1 MDNTL
6 IDRIVGVFSRAA
18 MPIVSCAL
26 AMAIAF
32 IPGTALAGAD
42 DEGDLDAPNA
52 AAGGTSAQSAQ
63 EDTAIDDAVN
73 IAADGK
79 SASVEGSP
87 FALEDFSR
95 SQVGSNSDV
104 NGVYAG
110 YRYFVSDE
118 SGSLAV
124 VAADEL
130 TVVHVPPE
138 TAQAVGFDAE
148 SSESRGFLKQ
158 LLVAL
163 DAQNSK
169 GGATLSAEGE
179 WAFTGEPEF
188 ERDGVVYKF
197 DQELK
202 PGEFYVCVVGADGS
216 DVTQASNPSYVR
228 LTHADFA
235 TLASA
240 DQVSVIGAPEGFE
253 ALASFLKGIDY
264 SPLWVTLKTTL
275 TAIVFIF
282 VLGLLAAYFS
292 LRIPARAQDIADS
305 IFTIPMV
312 LPPTVCG
319 FLLLLAFG
327 KNTAVG
333 QWFIDIGFPLIFSWQ
348 ATVLAAVV
356 VAFPLMYRSARG
368 AFENLD
374 PNMLDAA
381 RTLGWSNAKIF
392 FKLMLPL
399 SWSSIAAGT
408 VLSFARA
415 LGEFGAT
422 LFLAGNYLGITR
434 TIPIAIYFEWM
445 NGCDADWPA
454 EHGCR
459 VTIIRARPRRVRRH
473 AVLGRQLLGDHAHH
487 PHRHLLRVD
496 ERQHRRGHFLD
507 GCHHGVQLRGHPV
520 HQPVEQAHHE
530 LSQGDGSVMGPVI
543 LSAARSAES
552 RDPARRKPSVFGKE
566 LPK

>member
-1 MDNTL
+1 MNNTL
-6 IDRIVGVFSRAA
+6 FTRIAPAFPRFALLLAA
-18 MPIVSCAL
+18 CAL

-32 IPGTALAGAD
+32 VPGTAHAGAD

-52 AAGGTSAQSAQ
+52 AAGAPAASTAQ
-63 EDTAIDDAVN
+63 DDSSSDDVVS
-73 IAADGK
+73 IAADGM
-79 SASVEGSP
+79 SASIDGSP
-87 FALEDFSR
+87 FALENFSR
-95 SQVGSNSDV
+95 SQVGSNGDV
-104 NGVYAG
+104 DGVYEG

-118 SGSLAV
+118 PDSLGVIAT
-124 VAADEL
+124 DGL
-130 TVVHVPPE
+130 TVVYVPAE
-138 TAQAVGFDAE
+138 AAEAVGFDAG
-148 SSESRGFLKQ
+148 SSESRGYLKR

-169 GGATLSAEGE
+169 GGATLSVEGE
-179 WAFTGEPEF
+179 WVFSGQPEI
-188 ERDGVVYKF
+188 EQDGVAYRF

-202 PGEFYVCVVGADGS
+202 PGEYYACVVGADGS
-216 DVTQASNPSYVR
+216 DVTDASNPSYVR

-235 TLASA
+235 TLSPA
-240 DQVSVIGAPEGFE
+240 DQVSVVGAPEGFA
-253 ALASFLKGIDY
+253 ALASFLRNIDY

-282 VLGLLAAYFS
+282 ILGLAAAYFS

-327 KNTAVG
+327 KNTALG

-348 ATVLAAVV
+348 ATVIAAVV

-422 LFLAGNYLGITR
+422 LFLAGNYLGVTR

-445 NGCDADWPA
+445 NGNTDVAIFWTA
-454 EHGCR
+454 
-459 VTIIRARPRRVRRH
+459 IIMIFSFIVILFINLWSRRTTKY
-473 AVLGRQLLGDHAHH
+473 
-487 PHRHLLRVD
+487 
-496 ERQHRRGHFLD
+496 RRGVD
-507 GCHHGVQLRGHPV
+507 
-520 HQPVEQAHHE
+520 A
-530 LSQGDGSVMGPVI
+530 
-543 LSAARSAES
+543 
-552 RDPARRKPSVFGKE
+552 
-566 LPK
+566 

>member
-42 DEGDLDAPNA
+42 EEGDLDAPNA

-124 VAADEL
+124 VATDEL
-130 TVVHVPPE
+130 TVVHVPSE

-216 DVTQASNPSYVR
+216 DVTQASYPSYVR

-381 RTLGWSNAKIF
+381 QHVGLEQREDILQAD
-392 FKLMLPL
+392 
-399 SWSSIAAGT
+399 AAAVVVVHRGGH
-408 VLSFARA
+408 RA
-415 LGEFGAT
+415 
-422 LFLAGNYLGITR
+422 
-434 TIPIAIYFEWM
+434 
-445 NGCDADWPA
+445 
-454 EHGCR
+454 
-459 VTIIRARPRRVRRH
+459 VVRARPRRVRCD
-473 AVLGRQLLGDHAHH
+473 AVSGRQLPGNHAYH

-520 HQPVEQAHHE
+520 HQSVEQAHHE
-530 LSQGDGSVMGPVI
+530 LSQGGME
-543 LSAARSAES
+543 A
-552 RDPARRKPSVFGKE
+552 
-566 LPK
+566 

>member
-1 MDNTL
+1 MNNTL
-6 IDRIVGVFSRAA
+6 FTRIAPAFPRFALLLA
-18 MPIVSCAL
+18 CAL

-32 IPGTALAGAD
+32 VPGTAHAGAD

-52 AAGGTSAQSAQ
+52 AAGAPAASTAQDDSVS
-63 EDTAIDDAVN
+63 DDAVS
-73 IAADGK
+73 IAADGM
-79 SASVEGSP
+79 SASIDGSP
-87 FALEDFSR
+87 FALESFSR
-95 SQVGSNSDV
+95 SQVGSNGDV
-104 NGVYAG
+104 DGVYEG

-118 SGSLAV
+118 PGSLGVIAT
-124 VAADEL
+124 DGL
-130 TVVHVPPE
+130 TVVYVPAE
-138 TAQAVGFDAE
+138 VAEAVGFDAGL
-148 SSESRGFLKQ
+148 SESRGYLKR

-169 GGATLSAEGE
+169 GGATLSVEGE
-179 WAFTGEPEF
+179 WVFSGQPEI
-188 ERDGVVYKF
+188 EQDGVVYRF

-202 PGEFYVCVVGADGS
+202 PGEYYACVVGADGS
-216 DVTQASNPSYVR
+216 DVTDASNPSYVR

-235 TLASA
+235 TLSPA
-240 DQVSVIGAPEGFE
+240 DQVSVVGAPEGFA
-253 ALASFLKGIDY
+253 ALASFLQNIDY

-282 VLGLLAAYFS
+282 ILGLLAAYFS
-292 LRIPARAQDIADS
+292 LRIPARAQDVADS

-327 KNTAVG
+327 KNTALG

-348 ATVLAAVV
+348 ATVIAAVV

-445 NGCDADWPA
+445 NGNTDVAIF
-454 EHGCR
+454 R
-459 VTIIRARPRRVRRH
+459 TVIIMIFSFIVILFINLWSRRTTKY
-473 AVLGRQLLGDHAHH
+473 
-487 PHRHLLRVD
+487 
-496 ERQHRRGHFLD
+496 RRGAD
-507 GCHHGVQLRGHPV
+507 
-520 HQPVEQAHHE
+520 A
-530 LSQGDGSVMGPVI
+530 
-543 LSAARSAES
+543 
-552 RDPARRKPSVFGKE
+552 
-566 LPK
+566 